1 MRANLQNTKNRNLPV
16 WNRINNSMNTSLK
29 TRDYLFDNYKVIL
42 IFLVV
47 VGHFVGPS
55 VADNKFLLIL
65 KWIIV
70 SFHMPAFIFISGYF
84 AKRNLPFLTIVKKLA
99 VPYLAYEVI
108 YYLWYVFIVQKETG
122 LRLLRP
128 KFTLWYLLALFLWRV
143 ITPYVKKI
151 PGHMVLALI
160 AGFLIGYSNMENNF
174 LTIPRALV
182 YYPFYLAGTSFDRT
196 TLDKLRNQ
204 KGRIL
209 AIVTICL
216 TIIFLTFIGLEKIV
230 PMQIF
235 YGRYNYASMKL
246 GMFEGLIWRLALYV
260 IGFLMTFA
268 IMTLITD
275 KKLPISHIGTRTM
288 GIYLFHGLTYTYL
301 ENATTLLE
309 NLNTFGETVVLLG
322 GCILITLV
330 FSLKPFTDFTSFFG
344 NLKIPQ
350 SHNKKRTAS

>member
-1 MRANLQNTKNRNLPV
+1 MLNTKNRNLPA
-16 WNRINNSMNTSLK
+16 WNKTNNCMSTGTK
-29 TRDYLFDNYKVIL
+29 TRDYLFDNYKVFL

-55 VADNKFLLIL
+55 VADNNFLLIL
-65 KWIIV
+65 KWVIV

-84 AKRNLPFLTIVKKLA
+84 AKKELPFLTIVKKFA
-99 VPYLAYEVI
+99 APYLAYEII
-108 YYLWYVFIVQKETG
+108 YYLWYVFIVHKETG

-151 PGHMVLALI
+151 PGHIVLAII
-160 AGFLIGYSNMENNF
+160 AGFLIGFSNMENNF
-174 LTIPRALV
+174 LTLPRALV

-196 TLDKLRNQ
+196 ILDKLRNQ
-204 KGRIL
+204 KGRIF
-209 AIVTICL
+209 AIVTIGL
-216 TIIFLTFIGLEKIV
+216 TMIFLTFIGLEKIV

-246 GMFEGLIWRLALYV
+246 GMFEGLLWRLVLYI

-268 IMTLITD
+268 IMILMTD
-275 KKLPISHIGTRTM
+275 KKLKISYIGTRTM

-309 NLNTFGETVVLLG
+309 NLNTFGETVLLLG
-322 GCILITLV
+322 GCILITLL
-330 FSLKPFTDFTSFFG
+330 FSLKPFNDFTSLFG
-344 NLKIPQ
+344 NFKIP
-350 SHNKKRTAS
+350 HKKWTA